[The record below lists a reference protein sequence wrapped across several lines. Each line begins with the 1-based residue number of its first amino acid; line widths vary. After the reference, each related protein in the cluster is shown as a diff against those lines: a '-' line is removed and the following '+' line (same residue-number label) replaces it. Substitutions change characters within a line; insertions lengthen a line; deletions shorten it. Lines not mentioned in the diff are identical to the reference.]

1 MGFYERY
8 SKILGFFNRKN
19 TLMFIWEAMYNTHLM
34 AVQEDGQK
42 LVMMDGTIWI
52 VHPDDIKKAVKWIP
66 PCGIQIDGIDINL
79 EYDYEIVN
87 TDEAITIT
95 AYKRR

>member
-1 MGFYERY
+1 MH
-8 SKILGFFNRKN
+8 N
-19 TLMFIWEAMYNTHLM
+19 TYLM

-42 LVMMDGTIWI
+42 LVMMDGTIWMI
-52 VHPDDIKKAVKWIP
+52 RPDDVKKAVTWTP
-66 PCGIQIDGIDINL
+66 PCGIQIRLSDINL

-87 TDEAITIT
+87 TDEDITIA